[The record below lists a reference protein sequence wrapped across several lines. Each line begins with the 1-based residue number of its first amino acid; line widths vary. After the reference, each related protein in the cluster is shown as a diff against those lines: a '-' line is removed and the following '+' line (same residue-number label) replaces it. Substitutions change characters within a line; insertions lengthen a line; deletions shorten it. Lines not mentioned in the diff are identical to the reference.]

1 MHLTDP
7 GRMPFDGVVADSNVG
22 LREGA
27 DRIDISDS
35 YSSLGPEAMK
45 LFVSSLRSG
54 LERPVPLSMHTHN
67 DFGLANASA
76 IATACSGAYPDVAVN
91 GLSYRS
97 GFASLEEVV
106 VALELLCGSEE
117 RHSFGEA
124 PVAVGP
130 GGATYANAA
139 SPAKAGDRTPRA
151 PSRPPHVN
159 DRLPARDL
167 STLRVLLRT
176 GDRRCA
182 DGLVWTVHPG
192 NAVIKTKLER
202 VGLTAD
208 ESAIRKYD
216 GV

>member
-1 MHLTDP
+1 
-7 GRMPFDGVVADSNVG
+7 MPFDGVVADLNVG

-91 GLSYRS
+91 GISYRS

-106 VALELLCGSEE
+106 VALELLCGVKNGIRLEKLQWLSDLVEQ
-117 RHSFGEA
+117 
-124 PVAVGP
+124 
-130 GGATYANAA
+130 
-139 SPAKAGDRTPRA
+139 RTRM
-151 PSRPPHVN
+151 PPHPLKPVTG
-159 DRLPARDL
+159 RHAHLRD
-167 STLRVLLRT
+167 
-176 GDRRCA
+176 
-182 DGLVWTVHPG
+182 HPM
-192 NAVIKTKLER
+192 
-202 VGLTAD
+202 
-208 ESAIRKYD
+208 
-216 GV
+216 